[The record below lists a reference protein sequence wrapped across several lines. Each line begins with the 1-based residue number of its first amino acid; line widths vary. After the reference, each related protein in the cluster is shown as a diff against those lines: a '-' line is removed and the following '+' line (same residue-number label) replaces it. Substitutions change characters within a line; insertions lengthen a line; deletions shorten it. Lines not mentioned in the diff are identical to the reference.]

1 MKHAYIVD
9 LPASYQEY
17 IHISDPR
24 GSVRQSPHY
33 HQKLLHVSCY
43 LVDQYNSDDYK
54 LNHDHIIFTEK
65 KKAAQF
71 SGWLNELDCGD
82 AADKGLF
89 YNEND
94 FMASR
99 GTINY
104 MFHTGEAGDHSDHIG
119 RNRKAEYLW
128 LQLRNAGVGRY
139 WFIRGLF
146 CFEDRTDGVLAQKVL
161 EAAIVQYNEDAKRAT
176 AFTGTITGTAIT
188 GLTGFNNVTSSYVNF
203 NANGITL
210 NNTKLDAAACT
221 GYTEKPVDIKKLVA
235 QKVKRALKRKAKACT
250 P

>member
-24 GSVRQSPHY
+24 GSFKQSANY

-43 LVDQYNSDDYK
+43 LTDKLTPDDYK
-54 LNHDHIIFTEK
+54 LNHDHIIFTDK
-65 KKAAQF
+65 KKATQF
-71 SGWLNELDCGD
+71 SGWLSELNCRD
-82 AADKGLF
+82 AADNGLF
-89 YNEND
+89 YNEKD

-104 MFHTGEAGDHSDHIG
+104 MFHTGEANDHSDYIG
-119 RNRKAEYLW
+119 RNRKAEFLW
-128 LQLRNAGVGRY
+128 LQLRNAGVGQY

-161 EAAIVQYNEDAKRAT
+161 EAAILQYDTDAKQAT
-176 AFTGTITGTAIT
+176 AFTGGITT
-188 GLTGFNNVTSSYVNF
+188 GVSTLTGVATTSPFVTF
-203 NANGITL
+203 NANYQAVH
-210 NNTKLDAAACT
+210 NTKLDAAEGT
-221 GYTEKPVDIKKLVA
+221 GYTEKPVNIKKLVA
-235 QKVKRALKRKAKACT
+235 RKVKRVLKRKAKACN